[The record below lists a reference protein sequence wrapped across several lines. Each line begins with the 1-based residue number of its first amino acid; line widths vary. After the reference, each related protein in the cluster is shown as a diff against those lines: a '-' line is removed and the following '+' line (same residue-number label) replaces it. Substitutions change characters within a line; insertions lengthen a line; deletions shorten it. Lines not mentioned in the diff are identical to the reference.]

1 MACTLQTLPAGGDIT
16 SNLSPPL
23 TAPLADNA
31 MLDTVGNWI
40 RADLAD
46 QVPVANA
53 VGLQQQML
61 AHHQQLANLVADQ
74 HLAAVVADQPKV
86 KSVAKVYPSFFD
98 NLNTA
103 K

>member
-46 QVPVANA
+46 Q
-53 VGLQQQML
+53 
-61 AHHQQLANLVADQ
+61 QLANLVADQ